1 MKKRKTDYL
10 LAGRPSATKA
20 SKLLIPEHETRL
32 LQGEKREK
40 GERKKKEKAKQRK
53 EKLKKKERVEMNE
66 DGELGEREV

>member
-1 MKKRKTDYL
+1 MMKKRKADYL

-40 GERKKKEKAKQRK
+40 EKEKRK
-53 EKLKKKERVEMNE
+53 GKIEKGKTGKRK
-66 DGELGEREV
+66 RE